1 MKAEEAPKA
10 KRKMASIIVVT
21 QKQSK
26 AWLHAAH
33 CSVLPSYARR
43 KRDEETE
50 HDSKDKMFCSA
61 NSNT

>member
-33 CSVLPSYARR
+33 CSVLPPYARQ
-43 KRDEETE
+43 K
-50 HDSKDKMFCSA
+50 
-61 NSNT
+61 